1 MLKVPIQNKT
11 NEIKL
16 YNKILLLSRNKFFY
30 TKMSLKDT
38 FENRIYLIFI
48 HICFLFIKINNEKDK
63 LFYKKFYQK
72 IFDFTF
78 KQIEANMREIGHGDV
93 TVNKNMK
100 FLIKTFYNILLN
112 CENYSKKSSKE
123 KILFLQNYLIHK
135 NSKMTYQN
143 NMLVEYFDNF
153 QSFCFYLSLDSVL
166 KGELN
171 FKYK

>member
-11 NEIKL
+11 NESKL

-30 TKMSLKDT
+30 TKMSLQDT
-38 FENRIYLIFI
+38 FGNRIYLIFI

-63 LFYKKFYQK
+63 LFYKRFYQK

-78 KQIEANMREIGHGDV
+78 KQIEANMREIGYGDV
-93 TVNKNMK
+93 AVNKNMK

-135 NSKMTYQN
+135 NSKMTHQN
-143 NMLVEYFDNF
+143 DMLVEYFDNF

>member
-11 NEIKL
+11 NESKL

-100 FLIKTFYNILLN
+100 SLVKTFYRILLN
-112 CENYSKKSSKE
+112 CENYKTKSLSDKNFFFR
-123 KILFLQNYLIHK
+123 KFFTQNTNFTDVNNIDLI
-135 NSKMTYQN
+135 
-143 NMLVEYFDNF
+143 EYFDKYQF
-153 QSFCFYLSLDSVL
+153 FCLDLSSDKVL
-166 KGELN
+166 KGVLN
-171 FKYK
+171 FNYK

>member
-11 NEIKL
+11 NESKL

-38 FENRIYLIFI
+38 FGNRIYLIFI

-63 LFYKKFYQK
+63 LFYKRFYQK

-78 KQIEANMREIGHGDV
+78 KQIEANMREIGYGDV
-93 TVNKNMK
+93 AVNKNMK

-143 NMLVEYFDNF
+143 DMLVEYFDNF